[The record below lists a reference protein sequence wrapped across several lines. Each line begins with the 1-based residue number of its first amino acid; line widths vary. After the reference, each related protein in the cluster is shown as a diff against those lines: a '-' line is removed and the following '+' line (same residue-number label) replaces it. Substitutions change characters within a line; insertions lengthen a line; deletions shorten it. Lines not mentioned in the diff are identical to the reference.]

1 MQSNEVIVYRVMM
14 YANPLL
20 ILQAI
25 NYTESVLHICSLQGD
40 SGLTYSISIFVNS
53 SKCTVQLTEHTG
65 RELPY
70 PSPWPPSLQSSS
82 P

>member
-40 SGLTYSISIFVNS
+40 SGLTYSISILVNS
-53 SKCTVQLTEHTG
+53 CIVYRVMIYANQRGYSV
-65 RELPY
+65 
-70 PSPWPPSLQSSS
+70 
-82 P
+82 